1 MLTSQAV
8 RMFAQETVD
17 ANTRV
22 KVGVGV
28 CIVDSQGSILLERR
42 SDNGMWGLPGGK
54 VEPGESIRQTALRE
68 VKEETGLE
76 VRLTNLV
83 GVYSEPAGRIIT
95 YAEGDVCQ
103 LVDIIIEAEIV
114 SGELT
119 LSPESLE
126 LRWFPPDALPEEI
139 APPAVRPIQDHIN
152 GLSGVIR

>member
-1 MLTSQAV
+1 
-8 RMFAQETVD
+8 MFAQKTAD

-28 CIVDSQGSILLERR
+28 VIVDAQGRILLERR

-54 VEPGESIRQTALRE
+54 IEPGESLCQTALRE
-68 VKEETGLE
+68 VREETGLE

-95 YAEGDVCQ
+95 YAEGDVCH
-103 LVDIIIEAEIV
+103 LVDIIIKAEIV

-126 LRWFPPDALPEEI
+126 LSWFLPDALPAEI
-139 APPAVRPIQDHIN
+139 APPAVQPIQDHVS
-152 GLSGVIR
+152 GLRSVIH

>member
-1 MLTSQAV
+1 
-8 RMFAQETVD
+8 
-17 ANTRV
+17 
-22 KVGVGV
+22 
-28 CIVDSQGSILLERR
+28 
-42 SDNGMWGLPGGK
+42 MWGLPGGK

-126 LRWFPPDALPEEI
+126 LRWFPPDVLPEEI
-139 APPAVRPIQDHIN
+139 APPAVRPIQDHVN